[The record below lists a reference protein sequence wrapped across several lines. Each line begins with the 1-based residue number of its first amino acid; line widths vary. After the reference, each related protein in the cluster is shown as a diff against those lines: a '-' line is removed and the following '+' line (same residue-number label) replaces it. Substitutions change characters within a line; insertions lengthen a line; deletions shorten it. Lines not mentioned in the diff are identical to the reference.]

1 MKCIKFPKIV
11 QFRNVISSLS
21 RQFTYVG
28 LDENGDAIYDGSK
41 PKPTLTFKGSVKLHG
56 TNAGISYNDADGVW
70 VQSRENVYT
79 LDQLGSHMG
88 FTSFVNTR
96 KDLFELWFKQIAKE
110 HDIDTSIYS
119 ITIFGEWA
127 GVGIQKGVAIS
138 QLEKALYVFGLKVS
152 KPNDVDFRSY
162 WLDHNDLS
170 SVENGIYNVLDFET
184 YEIDI
189 DFNMP
194 QLVQN
199 KLGEITLAVEAE
211 CPIAKALG
219 VSGIGE
225 GVVWSCD
232 YEGVRHSF
240 KVKGEK
246 HSVSKVTKLASVDVE
261 KLNTINEFVDYAVTQ
276 ARVDQAMATV
286 FSSPEEYDR
295 NKTGDVI
302 RWIIS
307 DIMAEE
313 SDVLKENNLLSKDVN
328 KYISNKAR
336 QLFFKAMEL

>member
-1 MKCIKFPKIV
+1 
-11 QFRNVISSLS
+11 
-21 RQFTYVG
+21 
-28 LDENGDAIYDGSK
+28 
-41 PKPTLTFKGSVKLHG
+41 
-56 TNAGISYNDADGVW
+56 
-70 VQSRENVYT
+70 
-79 LDQLGSHMG
+79 
-88 FTSFVNTR
+88 
-96 KDLFELWFKQIAKE
+96 LFESWFKQIAKE

-127 GVGIQKGVAIS
+127 GVGIQKGVGIS
-138 QLEKALYVFGLKVS
+138 ELEKALYIFGLKVS
-152 KPNDVDFRSY
+152 KPNDVEFRSY

-170 SVENGIYNVLDFET
+170 SVENGIYDVLDFET

-199 KLGEITLAVEAE
+199 KLGEITLAVEKE

-240 KVKGEK
+240 KVKGEL
-246 HSVSKVTKLASVDVE
+246 HSVSKVKKLASVDVE
-261 KLNTINEFVDYAVTQ
+261 KLNSINEFVEYAVTH
-276 ARVDQAMATV
+276 ARVDQAMSIV
-286 FSSPEEYDR
+286 FNSPEEYDR
-295 NKTGDVI
+295 SKTGDVI
-302 RWIIS
+302 RWVIS

-313 SDVLKENNLLSKDVN
+313 SDVLKENNLLSTDVN

-336 QLFFKAMEL
+336 QLFFQAMEL